1 VANPTKPKAIS
12 DILLRNQEK
21 LIDFLSSFHTDRKCR
36 SRSLSLQRTMFNLD
50 RLFLSGTDDEQF
62 NDEKAY
68 LIKQI
73 SELKE
78 TKA

>member
-1 VANPTKPKAIS
+1 MANPTKPKAIS

-21 LIDFLSSFHTDRKCR
+21 LIDFLSSFHTDRKWK
-36 SRSLSLQRTMFNLD
+36 SLSLTLFALD